1 MNKMKELIVQ
11 FIEAESK
18 ANKNDQDYVNCDCCL
33 QRFSRQDVS
42 YLDENSDL
50 SEYFE
55 DVESDEIMA
64 VGMVCGDCAQKALA
78 QAMHNLELSE

>member
-50 SEYFE
+50 SHHWLRCPCRLPGGSCLQSFAGA
-55 DVESDEIMA
+55 I
-64 VGMVCGDCAQKALA
+64 
-78 QAMHNLELSE
+78 